1 MKKSINKKIVV
12 NTTAIVVVLAVIL
25 VIVMALSMKVLTREI
40 MTDGFP
46 EHRV

>member
-25 VIVMALSMKVLTREI
+25 VIVMALSMKVLTR
-40 MTDGFP
+40 D
-46 EHRV
+46 RKSVV